1 MAGLTIQ
8 NVQKSFGQTHILKGI
23 NLVIPDGEFV
33 ILVGPSG
40 CGKSTLLNCIAG
52 LEEVSSGEIL
62 MGDIDMTYT
71 APKDRD
77 IAMVF
82 QSYALY
88 PNMNVRKNIAFGL
101 EIRKMPKD
109 QIEEIVQ
116 KVAKLLQ
123 ITDLLERKPSQLS
136 GGQRQRVAMGRSLAR
151 QPQVFL
157 FDEPLSNLDAKLRVE
172 MRTEIKKLHQR
183 LGTTI
188 VYVTHDQIEAMTL
201 ADRIAV
207 MRGGE
212 VQQFGTPQE
221 VYDEPA
227 NIFVAGFMGSPSMNF
242 IRCEVGQEGDQCHVV
257 VTSEGHR
264 YKLLSP
270 PSQAS
275 LVNYVGKEVILGIRP
290 EQLTHVM
297 PHVESNAFVTKVAVK
312 IEVTE
317 PTGADTLV
325 LTRINDEEC
334 ECRVHPAEA
343 GRPGE
348 MMDVLFNMEKA
359 VFFDSV
365 TEARIL

>member
-1 MAGLTIQ
+1 MAGLSIQ

-23 NLVIPDGEFV
+23 DLEIPDGEFV

-52 LEEVSSGEIL
+52 LEEVTSGKIL
-62 MGDIDMTYT
+62 MGDIDMTYA

-101 EIRKMPKD
+101 EIRKMPK
-109 QIEEIVQ
+109 QEIDEVVD

-123 ITDLLERKPSQLS
+123 IENLLDRKPSQLS

-151 QPQVFL
+151 QPSVFL

-172 MRTEIKKLHQR
+172 MRAEIKKLHQR

-207 MRGGE
+207 MKGG
-212 VQQFGTPQE
+212 VLQQFGTPQE
-221 VYDEPA
+221 VYDDPA
-227 NIFVAGFMGSPSMNF
+227 NMFVAGFMGSPSMNF
-242 IRCEVGQEGDQCHVV
+242 LKVEVGGSEGDYHVLIA
-257 VTSEGHR
+257 SEGHTHAL
-264 YKLLSP
+264 KV
-270 PSQAS
+270 PSSQNG
-275 LVNYVGKEVILGIRP
+275 LGKYVGKEVILGVRP

-297 PHVESNAFVTKVAVK
+297 PHVEEGEFVTKVPVK
-312 IEVTE
+312 VELTE

-343 GRPGE
+343 GKPGE
-348 MMDVLFNMEKA
+348 MMDILFNMEKA
-359 VFFDSV
+359 VFFDME
-365 TEARIL
+365 TEERI